1 MKNIFI
7 INGSPKPK
15 YSITLQ
21 TSLFLQKKFTDCNF
35 EFSHVAKLNKE
46 LDTNPNEVFEKIC
59 VSDIVIFSYPV
70 YTFIAPYQLHLFIEK
85 LKKHNFDFSGKVATQ
100 ITTSKHFYDVTAH
113 RYIKDNALDLGFN
126 FINGLSADMEDLLKT
141 SGQKEAENFFKR
153 VLWCTENQLF
163 DDYPNKNQNS
173 ISTEKPTSIVKFT
186 DEFKIDLPKDD
197 SKEIVIITD
206 YDKSNPQDK
215 NLKLM
220 IDKFIDLLPYKTKIV
235 NIREY
240 KFKGGCLGCF
250 RCASDGK
257 CIYTDGF
264 DEFLRNEIQTASSMI
279 YAFRIKEHSMGSVFK
294 LYDDRQFCNGHRT
307 VTIGM
312 PVGYLVSGNLSQEEN
327 LRTIIQARSD
337 VGGNFLAGIATDE
350 ISPSSKENKTEF
362 EIYSLVKNLIF
373 AFENKF
379 TQSANFYGIGGM
391 KIFRDL
397 IYQMQGMMK
406 ADHKFYKKQ
415 GLYNDFP
422 QKHKGKIFAMYLVG
436 LLNSPKLASKIG
448 NKMNEGMIA
457 PYKILLDNLDK
468 NANRI

>member
-1 MKNIFI
+1 MNNILI
-7 INGSPKPK
+7 INGSPKNN

-21 TSLFLQKKFTDCNF
+21 TSLFLQKKFPDCKF
-35 EFSHVAKLNKE
+35 EIQPVAKLNNQ
-46 LDTNPNEVFEKIC
+46 LDLNPEEVYEKIKTF
-59 VSDIVIFSYPV
+59 DIIIFSYPV
-70 YTFIAPYQLHLFIEK
+70 YTFIAPYQLHLFFEK
-85 LKKHNFDFSGKVATQ
+85 LKKHNFHFDGKVATQ
-100 ITTSKHFYDVTAH
+100 ITTSKHFYDITAH
-113 RYIKDNALDLGFN
+113 QFIKENSLDLGFN
-126 FINGLSADMEDLLKT
+126 FITGLSADMEDLIKK
-141 SGQKEAENFFKR
+141 SGQNEAENFFKR

-250 RCASDGK
+250 RCASTGK

-264 DEFLRNEIQTASSMI
+264 DEFLRTEIQTASSII
-279 YAFRIKEHSMGSVFK
+279 YAFSIKEHSMGAIFK

-307 VTIGM
+307 VTTGM
-312 PVGYLVSGNLSQEEN
+312 PIGYIVSGNLSQEQN
-327 LRTIIQARSD
+327 LQTIIKARAE
-337 VGGNFLAGIATDE
+337 VGGNFVTGIATDE
-350 ISPSSKENKTEF
+350 VNEFDKENLPEF
-362 EIYSLVKNLIF
+362 CIYKLVQNLIF
-373 AFENKF
+373 ALQNEYS
-379 TQSANFYGIGGM
+379 QPANFYGVGGM

-397 IYQMQGMMK
+397 IYEMQGMMK
-406 ADHKFYKKQ
+406 ADHKFYKKN
-415 GLYNDFP
+415 GLYDDMP
-422 QKHKGKIFAMYLVG
+422 HKKKGRIFGMYLVG
-436 LLNSPKLASKIG
+436 LLNSPKLQDKIG

-457 PYKILLDNLDK
+457 PYKKVLDEIK
-468 NANRI
+468 

>member
-1 MKNIFI
+1 MNNILI
-7 INGSPKPK
+7 INGSPKNN

-21 TSLFLQKKFTDCNF
+21 TSLFLQKKFPDCKF
-35 EFSHVAKLNKE
+35 EIQPVAKLNNQ
-46 LDTNPNEVFEKIC
+46 LDLNPEEVYENIKTF
-59 VSDIVIFSYPV
+59 DIIIFSYPV
-70 YTFIAPYQLHLFIEK
+70 YTFIAPYQLHLFFEK
-85 LKKHNFDFSGKVATQ
+85 LKKHNFHFDGKVATQ
-100 ITTSKHFYDVTAH
+100 ITTSKHFYDITAH
-113 RYIKDNALDLGFN
+113 QFIKENSLDLGFN
-126 FINGLSADMEDLLKT
+126 FITGLSADMEDLIKK
-141 SGQKEAENFFKR
+141 SGQNEAENFFKR

-250 RCASDGK
+250 RCASTGK

-264 DEFLRNEIQTASSMI
+264 DEFLRTEIQTASSII
-279 YAFRIKEHSMGSVFK
+279 YAFSIKEHSMGAIFK

-307 VTIGM
+307 VTTGM
-312 PVGYLVSGNLSQEEN
+312 PIGYIVSGNLSQEQN
-327 LRTIIQARSD
+327 LQTIIKARAE
-337 VGGNFLAGIATDE
+337 VGGNFVAGIATDE
-350 ISPSSKENKTEF
+350 VTDFDKENLPEF
-362 EIYSLVKNLIF
+362 SIYKLVQNLIF
-373 AFENKF
+373 ALQNEYS
-379 TQSANFYGIGGM
+379 QPANFYGVGGM

-397 IYQMQGMMK
+397 IYEMQGMMK
-406 ADHKFYKKQ
+406 ADHKFYKKN
-415 GLYNDFP
+415 GLYDDMP
-422 QKHKGKIFAMYLVG
+422 HKKKGRIFGMYLVG
-436 LLNSPKLASKIG
+436 LLNSPKLQDKIG

-457 PYKILLDNLDK
+457 PYKKVLDEIK
-468 NANRI
+468 